1 MARNGNLQGALL
13 MTGGMAA
20 FAVSDACMKRLGAEV
35 PLFQAMALR
44 GVGVTAALSLLAWRQ
59 GASWRLAGAA
69 DRRRMGLRALA
80 EMGTAWTYL
89 QAILLMPI
97 ANVSAIFQ
105 ASPLAITL
113 AGALVLGERVGRLR
127 WAGVAIGFAGVLVIL
142 RPGGDGWGW
151 PSLLVLASVVMVTG
165 RDLVSRRVSPEVPS
179 VLVAAVTAAGVTGFA
194 FAGGAFVAWRPLSG
208 TGLAVL
214 LLAQGAL
221 LLGYLGVVAGMRSG
235 EVSFVAPFRYAS
247 LLASLGTGWLLF
259 GTFPAPLTLLGAG
272 VVVAGGR
279 DDPQGA

>member
-142 RPGGDGWGW
+142 RPGGGGWGT
-151 PSLLVLASVVMVTG
+151 SG
-165 RDLVSRRVSPEVPS
+165 RECRGR
-179 VLVAAVTAAGVTGFA
+179 
-194 FAGGAFVAWRPLSG
+194 G
-208 TGLAVL
+208 TGLKRNVP
-214 LLAQGAL
+214 LAATSAQ
-221 LLGYLGVVAGMRSG
+221 YLG
-235 EVSFVAPFRYAS
+235 AS
-247 LLASLGTGWLLF
+247 WW
-259 GTFPAPLTLLGAG
+259 
-272 VVVAGGR
+272 
-279 DDPQGA
+279 